1 MKYGRSVVV
10 IGPTTVL
17 YTVVIRTTKFF
28 LQNVRAY
35 KILNNIY
42 TRVTWYVVV
51 VVEVV
56 TDYRV
61 ERDGVP
67 VNNYVSIYI
76 YI

>member
-35 KILNNIY
+35 TTLNNILY
-42 TRVTWYVVV
+42 TCVTRYVVV

-67 VNNYVSIYI
+67 VNNYV
-76 YI
+76 